1 VAKKWFGP
9 VLCPSGCC
17 YEPPPPPPP
26 PPCACADTSC
36 FAEDELNFQSLK
48 FEIDFDDGLYFATQY
63 KNLVC
68 QPNCNRVYNVNEA
81 EYEWSGLS
89 ALNGTYD
96 IPYYIYDDYT
106 ESWIEG
112 DPIAYPCGVWF
123 YPTITANLTLTRT
136 YRTYS
141 EPVDVYSLYS
151 DSACG
156 QQVLTQADTI
166 PVNLETRS
174 GIMWTTATPPA
185 FPTGFPVGPGTSLAT
200 FFPVPVGTRTA
211 SVFSCS
217 TVAGSA
223 LSQNLLTAPGSLLGG
238 SITGATSPFFGW
250 LASRFVGVKRN
261 TDFIRSSDY
270 AWSVF
275 PYGGPGIPLSST
287 ICGLDIEEAQDS
299 YDEFL
304 TIRESTARVQC
315 ETFNPGSGRYQAGP
329 YSPQKWRVESSA
341 WSQRFR
347 LRINE

>member
-1 VAKKWFGP
+1 
-9 VLCPSGCC
+9 
-17 YEPPPPPPP
+17 
-26 PPCACADTSC
+26 
-36 FAEDELNFQSLK
+36 
-48 FEIDFDDGLYFATQY
+48 LYFATQY

-81 EYEWSGLS
+81 EHEWSGLS

-141 EPVDVYSLYS
+141 EPVDVYSLYA

-156 QQVLTQADTI
+156 QQVLTQTDTI

-211 SVFSCS
+211 GVFACS

-223 LSQNLLTAPGSLLGG
+223 MSENLLTAPGSLLGG

-270 AWSVF
+270 AWNVF